1 MAEEITGSRY
11 QPGRGPVGGEREV
24 RDRLLRGSRG
34 RCFTDSFYGFR
45 KRRYIESLR
54 AYGED
59 LFWAIFGLEL
69 DCGKLWRRK
78 SLGAGVYQP
87 EDPWEA
93 RDRPRGA

>member
-34 RCFTDSFYGFR
+34 RCFTESFYGFR
-45 KRRYIESLR
+45 KRVIESLR

-59 LFWAIFGLEL
+59 LFWAIFGLEV
-69 DCGKLWRRK
+69 DCGKLRRRK

>member
-24 RDRLLRGSRG
+24 RIGFFALEDAASQTL
-34 RCFTDSFYGFR
+34 FTDSESDV
-45 KRRYIESLR
+45 IESLR

-69 DCGKLWRRK
+69 DCGRLWRRK